1 MKRKSIIY
9 LLLVLLWCGVI
20 FTFSDTPSKESNET
34 SKKLI
39 ETSTMETLKRTNEM
53 NLTKINIK
61 NKKVRENIVNKLNVP
76 VRKIAHATIYFVL
89 AILFYLFLI
98 SMKVDRKKAILWTIA
113 FCFLYSTTDEVHQ
126 TFVMERS
133 GRLLDCL
140 IDTLGASIGS
150 MIIYKFMKKR
160 QSISS

>member
-1 MKRKSIIY
+1 MKRKSIVY

-34 SKKLI
+34 SKKII
-39 ETSTMETLKRTNEM
+39 ETSAMETLKRTNEM
-53 NLTKINIK
+53 NLTKIDIK
-61 NKKVRENIVNKLNVP
+61 NKKVRDNIINNLNVP

-98 SMKVDRKKAILWTIA
+98 SMKVDRKKAILWTIV

-140 IDTLGASIGS
+140 IDTLGATIGS
-150 MIIYKFMKKR
+150 MIIYKMMKKR
-160 QSISS
+160 QSIPS